1 MTSQDHIRLTP
12 AMIFGADSVLA
23 WGPSSAWLDA
33 RRPAPP
39 LSRALAGPPALIT
52 AFVEPG

>member
-1 MTSQDHIRLTP
+1 MTPQNHNRLTV

-39 LSRALAGPPALIT
+39 SSRALTGPPAPIT